1 MNTGQMMIGI
11 FALGL
16 VSFTILNF
24 NKGSISTQDALIYN
38 KEFILAT
45 TIAQS
50 MLDEINGK
58 AYDEV
63 IVNGTSILSSSN
75 FSSSLQADP
84 AEVYPNFDDI
94 DDYNNFTKRD
104 SIPGMGTFNIK
115 VEVNYMSDDFIPT
128 TARTYN
134 KNVIVKITSP
144 TLINFFTQ
152 EKDTLVLTS
161 LYSQWTMI

>member
-38 KEFILAT
+38 KEFIVAT

-63 IVNGTSILSSSN
+63 IVNGTSILSSNN
-75 FSSSLQADP
+75 FSANLQADP
-84 AEVYPNFDDI
+84 SENYPNFDDI
-94 DDYNNFTKRD
+94 DDYNNFTRTD
-104 SIPGMGTFNIK
+104 EIPEMGTFNIM
-115 VEVNYMSDDFIPT
+115 VEVNYMTDDFVPT
-128 TARTYN
+128 SVRTYN

-144 TLINFFTQ
+144 TLVNFFTQ
-152 EKDTLVLTS
+152 EEDTLVLTS